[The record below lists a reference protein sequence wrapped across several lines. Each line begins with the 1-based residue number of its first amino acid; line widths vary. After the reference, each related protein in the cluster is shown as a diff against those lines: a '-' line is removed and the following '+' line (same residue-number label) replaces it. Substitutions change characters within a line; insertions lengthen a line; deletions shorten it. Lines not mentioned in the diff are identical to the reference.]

1 MSLPI
6 LDPDPVHS
14 TREPFALV
22 PHTACV
28 SDLPDAAYRVPGA
41 VLYFA
46 RQGSCTA
53 GNRPCRPR
61 TSTDVEPEPAPVA
74 APRNRA
80 GKGLSSGNLVDGSI
94 RARRI

>member
-6 LDPDPVHS
+6 SDPDPVHS

-41 VLYFA
+41 VL
-46 RQGSCTA
+46 
-53 GNRPCRPR
+53 
-61 TSTDVEPEPAPVA
+61 
-74 APRNRA
+74 
-80 GKGLSSGNLVDGSI
+80 
-94 RARRI
+94 